1 MALLKKSWIEYRYH
15 NKNTSFGKDSLNS
28 SQGFYIRW
36 KQAIIALVR
45 GQIDAATSSYY
56 YYLYTAIGV
65 LLPYMLGGILLREH
79 VQTRA
84 TVGEGLFAFAASQ
97 L

>member
-1 MALLKKSWIEYRYH
+1 MGGFRLQG
-15 NKNTSFGKDSLNS
+15 FGKDSLNS
-28 SQGFYIRW
+28 SRGFYIRW

-56 YYLYTAIGV
+56 YYHLYTV
-65 LLPYMLGGILLREH
+65 LLLCMLGGILLREH

>member
-1 MALLKKSWIEYRYH
+1 MAFLKKSWIEYRYH

-28 SQGFYIRW
+28 SRGFYIRW